1 MQVQHGRLRENL
13 KELVPANT
21 MGSVVGVESQ
31 LVKVKIK
38 VQIKEKLK
46 EVVGL
51 FKSQI
56 LEPQKDVCL
65 CVSVIRCLCLRM

>member
-1 MQVQHGRLRENL
+1 MKV
-13 KELVPANT
+13 LVPANT
-21 MGSVVGVESQ
+21 MGSVVGFESQ

-51 FKSQI
+51 FKSQS
-56 LEPQKDVCL
+56 LEPQKDLCVCVCL
-65 CVSVIRCLCLRM
+65 

>member
-1 MQVQHGRLRENL
+1 M
-13 KELVPANT
+13 PANT
-21 MGSVVGVESQ
+21 MGSVVGFESQ

-56 LEPQKDVCL
+56 LEPQKDLCVCVCL
-65 CVSVIRCLCLRM
+65 